1 MKTLDD
7 IIQSCADIATKGEL
21 QALKERLEKIYS
33 NVESAD
39 DCMRMCADADIYENY
54 LFASNRLY
62 ELLYGE
68 IIL

>member
-1 MKTLDD
+1 MKTLND
-7 IIQSCADIATKGEL
+7 IIRSCTDMTTKGEL
-21 QALKERLEKIYS
+21 QALKERLEEIYY

-39 DCMRMCADADIYENY
+39 DCISMCADADIYENY
-54 LFASNRLY
+54 LSASNRLY

>member
-7 IIQSCADIATKGEL
+7 IIQSCTDMATKGEL
-21 QALKERLEKIYS
+21 QALKERLEEIYS

-39 DCMRMCADADIYENY
+39 DCMSMCADADIYENY

-68 IIL
+68 IVL

>member
-7 IIQSCADIATKGEL
+7 IIQSCTDMATKGEL
-21 QALKERLEKIYS
+21 QALRERLEEIYS

-39 DCMRMCADADIYENY
+39 DYMSMCTDADVYENY
-54 LFASNRLY
+54 LSASNRLY

>member
-7 IIQSCADIATKGEL
+7 IIQSCTDPATKGEL
-21 QALKERLEKIYS
+21 QALKERLEEIYY

-39 DCMRMCADADIYENY
+39 DCISMCADADIYENY
-54 LFASNRLY
+54 LSASNRLY

>member
-1 MKTLDD
+1 MKALDD
-7 IIQSCADIATKGEL
+7 IIQSCTDMETKGEL
-21 QALKERLEKIYS
+21 QALKERLEEIYS

-39 DCMRMCADADIYENY
+39 DCMSMCADADIYENY
-54 LFASNRLY
+54 LSASNRLY

>member
-7 IIQSCADIATKGEL
+7 IIQSCTDIVTKGEL
-21 QALKERLEKIYS
+21 QALKERLEEIYS
-33 NVESAD
+33 NVESVD
-39 DCMRMCADADIYENY
+39 DCMSMCADADVYENY
-54 LFASNRLY
+54 LSASNRLY

>member
-1 MKTLDD
+1 MKTLND
-7 IIQSCADIATKGEL
+7 IIRSCTDMATKGEL
-21 QALKERLEKIYS
+21 QALKERLEEIYY

-39 DCMRMCADADIYENY
+39 DCISMCADADIYENY
-54 LFASNRLY
+54 LSASNRLY

>member
-1 MKTLDD
+1 MKTLND
-7 IIQSCADIATKGEL
+7 IIQSCTDMATKGEL
-21 QALKERLEKIYS
+21 QALKERLKKIYS

-39 DCMRMCADADIYENY
+39 DCMSMCADADIYENY
-54 LFASNRLY
+54 LFACNRLY